1 MVPPCCE
8 DGLSQAW
15 LDAAGTAA
23 AVVIRG
29 CSTREEIVAEAL
41 GRLELPAGD
50 AELAGDFLALGYCHL
65 IVELLTR
72 QLRYMSNLDEV
83 SFRRNT
89 LAAAE
94 KWLEGDSQTAASQL
108 TSAFDLLTEAREYF
122 YPVETHLLDLTLVA
136 PTTIGPAL
144 RDEIARAAAVNLVL
158 TGETL
163 EAMAQNAPETLA
175 TLRLAVEQG
184 RVSLAGGEFAEL
196 ESPLLGPEA
205 TLAQFRR
212 GRETFERLL
221 GRAPE
226 IFCRRRFG
234 LSPLLPQI
242 LRSSG
247 YQGVCHFTLDDGRF
261 PSSNQSKIRWEGIG
275 AQSIDA
281 LVRLPCDASRAGT
294 FLALPQRLGNAMDLD
309 HAATAVFA
317 HWPGMA
323 CPWYRDLLR
332 AGSYS
337 AALGRFVLMD
347 SYFKETRYVGQAARH
362 AIDTYRPP
370 FLRQAVDRN
379 DPAPLSRWVGEARA
393 EIARHIEASLRTMA
407 AMIAGGPVAETS
419 PENVGEH
426 LGRLR
431 RALGP
436 AAAASPHGCLV
447 VNPFSFARKVHVEV
461 SDWPRLPATGGLV
474 WAAAEQDGSKHL
486 IVDVP
491 PMGFAWVDPDTPA
504 PAPDPPGR
512 KGRLRLWRKKSAAPP
527 PMAEPCVLRNEFFE
541 IKLDPA
547 SAAIRSIHDYRSRDN
562 RLACQLAFRRDPA
575 RRIHSDDWDD
585 DPDTLYSVMAA
596 DAIEVRSSGPLTAE
610 LFARGRLLD
619 HEGQRVARF
628 EQVLRARRGSRVL
641 AIDLEIQPERIPEGD
656 PWTTYYAAR
665 FAWSDASADLFGG
678 LGTASLA
685 RESPQIEAPYY
696 LDIRS
701 EPLRTT
707 ILTGGLP
714 YHRRLGLRKLDTLL
728 IVAGETR
735 RKFQLGVGIDL
746 PHAYPAAMER
756 LAPETVVRNAGA
768 APGNRTGWLFH
779 LSAKNVVATA
789 WEPIF
794 RADRVEGVRV
804 RLAENENR
812 AVETVLRCFRPVAA
826 ARKVDFLGG
835 NAKQLAIDGD
845 RVRLQ
850 IGGHQW
856 LQVEIEFAP

>member
-1 MVPPCCE
+1 M
-8 DGLSQAW
+8 
-15 LDAAGTAA
+15 
-23 AVVIRG
+23 
-29 CSTREEIVAEAL
+29 AEAL
-41 GRLELPAGD
+41 GRLELPSGD
-50 AELAGDFLALGYCHL
+50 VELARDFLSLGYCHL

-94 KWLEGDSQTAASQL
+94 KWLEGDNQAAASQL
-108 TSAFDLLTEAREYF
+108 TGAFDLLTEAREYF

-144 RDEIARAAAVNLVL
+144 REEITRAAAANLVL

-163 EAMAQNAPETLA
+163 EAMARNAPETLA
-175 TLRLAVEQG
+175 TLRRAVEEG

-205 TLAQFRR
+205 CLAQFRR

-242 LRSSG
+242 LINTG
-247 YQGVCHFTLDDGRF
+247 FQGACHFTLDDGRF
-261 PSSNQSKIRWEGIG
+261 PSGNQSKIRWEGTG

-323 CPWYRDLLR
+323 CTWYRDLAR
-332 AGSYS
+332 ASRYS
-337 AALGRFVLMD
+337 ATLGRFVLID
-347 SYFKETRYVGQAARH
+347 SYFKDTRYVGQAARH
-362 AIDTYRPP
+362 TIDKYRPP

-379 DPAPLSRWVGEARA
+379 EPAPLSRWLGEARA
-393 EIARHIEASLRTMA
+393 EIARLMEASLRTMA
-407 AMIAGGPVAETS
+407 AMVAGRPIAETS
-419 PENVGEH
+419 PENLAEH
-426 LGRLR
+426 LDRLHQ
-431 RALGP
+431 AL
-436 AAAASPHGCLV
+436 ASSAAASTPGCLV
-447 VNPFSFARKVHVEV
+447 VNPLSFARKVYLDV
-461 SDWPRLPATGGLV
+461 SDWPRLPAAGGLV
-474 WAAAEQDGSKHL
+474 WAAAEEDGSKHVV
-486 IVDVP
+486 VDVP
-491 PMGFAWVDPDTPA
+491 PMGFSWVDPDTPA
-504 PAPDPPGR
+504 PAPDVPRR
-512 KGRLRLWRKKSAAPP
+512 KSRLRLWRKKTAAPP
-527 PMAEPCVLRNEFFE
+527 PMGEQCVLRNEFFE
-541 IKLDPA
+541 AKLDPA
-547 SAAIRSIHDYRSRDN
+547 SGAIRSIHDYRSRGN
-562 RLACQLAFRRDPA
+562 RLAYQLAFRRDPS

-610 LFARGRLLD
+610 IFARGRLVD
-619 HEGQRVARF
+619 HEGIRLARF

-641 AIDLEIQPERIPEGD
+641 EIHLDIQPERVPDGD

-665 FAWSDASADLFGG
+665 FAWSDPGANLYGG
-678 LGTASLA
+678 LGTASFA

-696 LDIRS
+696 LDVRG
-701 EPLRTT
+701 ETLRTT

-728 IVAGETR
+728 IVAGETQ
-735 RKFQLGVGIDL
+735 RKFQFGVGIDL
-746 PHAYPAAMER
+746 PHAYPAAMEL
-756 LAPETVVRNAGA
+756 LAPETVLRNAGP
-768 APGNRTGWLFH
+768 APDNRTGWLFH

-789 WEPIF
+789 WEPIVCS
-794 RADRVEGVRV
+794 DRVTGVRV

-812 AVETVLRCFRPVAA
+812 AVETVLRCFRPVAT
-826 ARKVDFLGG
+826 ARKVDFLGE

-845 RVRLQ
+845 RVRLH

-856 LQVEIEFAP
+856 LQVEIEFAQ